1 MDLDI
6 GPYRLH
12 LPSAATVPAADEKPR
27 PFRSP
32 PLVRIG
38 EIGLHAVLSD
48 KTLQEWRDVVS
59 LATRHRTRFIA
70 IVVNGIPGFK
80 LPPND
85 RRLDYVFQSDGEQRL
100 ELITWSDKSTTDE
113 QRQAV
118 EAIIQTLHVPPRA
131 KIIP

>member
-12 LPSAATVPAADEKPR
+12 LPSTATVPAADEKPR
-27 PFRSP
+27 PFRAL

-38 EIGLHAVLSD
+38 AIDLHAILSD

-59 LATRHRTRFIA
+59 LATRHRTQFIA

-85 RRLDYVFQSDGEQRL
+85 RRLDYAFQSDGENRI
-100 ELITWSDKSTTDE
+100 ELMTWSDKSTTE
-113 QRQAV
+113 EERQAV
-118 EAIIQTLHVPPRA
+118 EAIIQTLHVRPRPT
-131 KIIP
+131 IVS